1 MDLGSDVWIVIALV
15 LPLLAMVVVLLLRQ
29 RIKLSKNVR
38 WAGMI
43 IVIALLAI
51 YWVWSL
57 FFRQ

>member
-29 RIKLSKNVR
+29 RVKLSKNVR

>member
-1 MDLGSDVWIVIALV
+1 MDLGSDVWLVLALV
-15 LPLLAMVVVLLLRQ
+15 LPLLAMVVFLLLRQ
-29 RIKLSKNVR
+29 RVKLSKNVR

>member
-1 MDLGSDVWIVIALV
+1 MDLGSDVWLVLALV
-15 LPLLAMVVVLLLRQ
+15 LPLLAMVVFLLLRQ
-29 RIKLSKNVR
+29 RVKLSKNVR

-43 IVIALLAI
+43 VVIALLAI